1 MWAGSEPKQEQH
13 NNRPYRYV
21 YTTVRDTRFGN
32 LLTWH
37 IYLLA
42 HAAPSRQHSEW
53 TVSKYHLLMQ
63 LITLASSSNQERKS
77 RFVPPFNAAADASC
91 SHSNGP
97 IRRERGLASKSNRT
111 AGLFFIFMIFLFM
124 MDLFISATTMM
135 AFSFVACVPFPGRCL
150 RAMDLEY
157 CEHFSLGLSAYSQ
170 QFAWALN
177 HGNITDRVPFWLSWP
192 RQKEKG
198 KRKLSRSRWNS
209 SPKKEEMASQL
220 YRCNNQ
226 IYIIVSE
233 ILLPLELNTRQ
244 QAIQHIFWFFTV
256 G

>member
-111 AGLFFIFMIFLFM
+111 AGLFFYFYDFLIYDGFIYIREDDDGIFFCRLCTISGTLFTR
-124 MDLFISATTMM
+124 DGSRI
-135 AFSFVACVPFPGRCL
+135 L
-150 RAMDLEY
+150 RA
-157 CEHFSLGLSAYSQ
+157 FFFGTIGL
-170 QFAWALN
+170 FATVRMGAKSRQHYWPCTVLIALAKAK
-177 HGNITDRVPFWLSWP
+177 R
-192 RQKEKG
+192 KG
-198 KRKLSRSRWNS
+198 KTQTK
-209 SPKKEEMASQL
+209 
-220 YRCNNQ
+220 
-226 IYIIVSE
+226 
-233 ILLPLELNTRQ
+233 
-244 QAIQHIFWFFTV
+244 
-256 G
+256 